1 MRKPWQDLMKSVS
14 GYVQS
19 ARVPIR
25 PRASPYLKPTLSSTL
40 TGTEREPLLTPART
54 SDLNKGTLRRNTK
67 ELKKQKL
74 VEQAVKDGL
83 FPQGVAGEAIAGTL
97 KRKDLKAII
106 RRQTEPALSPGRP
119 TFDPEDEII
128 DEVTPAADE
137 GGQNL

>member
-1 MRKPWQDLMKSVS
+1 MRKPWQELMKTVS
-14 GYVQS
+14 GYVNS

-25 PRASPYLKPTLSSTL
+25 NRPSPYLKPTLGSTL
-40 TGTEREPLLTPART
+40 TGTEREPLLTPSRS
-54 SDLNKGTLRRNTK
+54 SDLKVPARRNTK
-67 ELKKQKL
+67 EIKKQKL

-106 RRQTEPALSPGRP
+106 RRQTEPAMSPSRT
-119 TFDPEDEII
+119 TFDPDEQVI
-128 DEVTPAADE
+128 DEVTPGADE